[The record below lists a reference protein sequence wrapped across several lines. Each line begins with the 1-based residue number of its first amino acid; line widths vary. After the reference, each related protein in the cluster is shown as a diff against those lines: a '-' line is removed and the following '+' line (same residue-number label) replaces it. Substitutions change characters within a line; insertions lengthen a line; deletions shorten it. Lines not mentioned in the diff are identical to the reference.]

1 MGVKR
6 GCLMILIREHADYKV
21 KGRQGYQCGGS
32 GSLWIRIC
40 QGEIRNLEE
49 DFFVFFR
56 KAIDLTIF
64 LLVFIKLDGNK
75 KIRLKVCR
83 FQQLCASIQTITI
96 VTEVNFIKY

>member
-1 MGVKR
+1 MIFIFLLFCQDLGTAMGVKR

-21 KGRQGYQCGGS
+21 KGREGYQCGGS

-49 DFFVFFR
+49 VFFVFFK

-64 LLVFIKLDGNK
+64 LLVQY
-75 KIRLKVCR
+75 V
-83 FQQLCASIQTITI
+83 
-96 VTEVNFIKY
+96 